1 MKLVSYQHLDQPG
14 WGLVTD
20 AGLVPL
26 HSASYP
32 PLLSGL
38 RAGQLDAIAAQAR
51 APALPLAGI
60 RFLPGIPAPGKSFC
74 VGHNYEGHRI
84 ETPPHET
91 RHPLLFL
98 RVAES
103 QTAHLQPIW
112 RPAESTELD
121 YEGEIAV
128 VIAKAG
134 RRIRAEDA
142 GAHGAG
148 HGAQKEGC

>member
-32 PLLSGL
+32 TLLSAL
-38 RAGQLDAIAAQAR
+38 QAGQLDAIAAQAR
-51 APALPLAGI
+51 APALPLPPI
-60 RFLPGIPAPGKSFC
+60 PFLPAPGKFFC
-74 VGHNYEGHRI
+74 VGHNYEEHRI
-84 ETPPHET
+84 ETARDET

-103 QTAHLQPIW
+103 QTAHLQPIR
-112 RPAESTELD
+112 RPAEST
-121 YEGEIAV
+121 
-128 VIAKAG
+128 
-134 RRIRAEDA
+134 
-142 GAHGAG
+142 
-148 HGAQKEGC
+148 